1 MQNPNA
7 SLQGDEA
14 MVQQG
19 SCSCGQLR
27 VSCRGEPVRISIC
40 HCLDCQKRTGS
51 AFGYQARF
59 PKDQVT
65 VEGEMKE
72 FERLGDSGQTVTFR
86 FCPVCGST
94 VYWTLPSQP
103 GLIAVAVGAFADA
116 DYPSPWFSVYER
128 RRHRWV
134 DVPPSVIERLD

>member
-1 MQNPNA
+1 MQNQMHPWG
-7 SLQGDEA
+7 GDKA
-14 MVQQG
+14 MIQDG

-27 VSCRGEPVRISIC
+27 ISCRGEPVRVSIC

-59 PKDQVT
+59 PAEQVT
-65 VEGEMKE
+65 IEGEMKE
-72 FERLGDSGQTVTFR
+72 FERLGDSGQPITFR
-86 FCPVCGST
+86 FCPLCGST

-103 GLIAVAVGAFADA
+103 GMIAVAVGAFADPE
-116 DYPSPWFSVYER
+116 YPAPWFSVYEN

-134 DVPPSVIERLD
+134 NVPSSVTERLG

>member
-7 SLQGDEA
+7 PFQGEET

>member
-1 MQNPNA
+1 
-7 SLQGDEA
+7 

-27 VSCRGEPVRISIC
+27 VACRGEPVRISIC

-59 PKDQVT
+59 PADQVS
-65 VEGEMKE
+65 VKGETRV
-72 FERLGDSGQTVTFR
+72 FDRLGDSGQKVTFR
-86 FCPVCGST
+86 FCPLCGST
-94 VYWTLPSQP
+94 VFWTLPSQP
-103 GLIAVAVGAFADA
+103 GLIAVAVGAFADT
-116 DYPSPWFSVYER
+116 DYPPPWFSVYER

-134 DVPPSVIERLD
+134 DVPTSVTERVD